1 MLDSGTPLVRSSQL
15 PRAHCNHCNRG
26 LIPPDW
32 SRSPEHNP
40 ATHRG
45 LLQSHVLSIGSGPAD
60 LLVEHNPAM
69 LDVPGLKAAIEEA
82 RRIMPSLDVQ
92 KQVGA

>member
-1 MLDSGTPLVRSSQL
+1 M
-15 PRAHCNHCNRG
+15 
-26 LIPPDW
+26 
-32 SRSPEHNP
+32 
-40 ATHRG
+40 
-45 LLQSHVLSIGSGPAD
+45 QSHVLSIGSGPAD